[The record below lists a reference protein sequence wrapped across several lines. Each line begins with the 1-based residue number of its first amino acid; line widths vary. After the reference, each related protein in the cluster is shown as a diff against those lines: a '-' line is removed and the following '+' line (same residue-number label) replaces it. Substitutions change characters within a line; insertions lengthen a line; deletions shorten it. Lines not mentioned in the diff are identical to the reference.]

1 GSVMAGGFGPF
12 PAPALIPKP
21 FSSRPFLCVRRTATD
36 CTTARSLRRISINRE
51 DSSELRQHHKNF
63 SQTSESPLL
72 HYYPF
77 KPIRPS
83 ALDLI
88 ALTSCLRRPSMPF
101 SRRSQRLGR
110 RLGSATAPGE
120 HSAC

>member
-1 GSVMAGGFGPF
+1 MAIALGAF

-21 FSSRPFLCVRRTATD
+21 FSSRPLLCVRRTATD

-51 DSSELRQHHKNF
+51 DSSELRPHHTNF
-63 SQTSESPLL
+63 SQTSESPPP
-72 HYYPF
+72 HYNPF
-77 KPIRPS
+77 HPIRPS

-88 ALTSCLRRPSMPF
+88 ALSACLRRPSMPF

-110 RLGSATAPGE
+110 RHGSAPAAVE